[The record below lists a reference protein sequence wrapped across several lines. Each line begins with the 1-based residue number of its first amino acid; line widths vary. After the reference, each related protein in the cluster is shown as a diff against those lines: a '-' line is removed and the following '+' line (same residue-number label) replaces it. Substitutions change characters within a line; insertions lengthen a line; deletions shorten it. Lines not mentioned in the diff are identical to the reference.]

1 MKQSIAVV
9 YGGYS
14 GESAVSE
21 KSAAMILENID
32 RVKYEVTPV
41 RIDLDAWKAQV
52 NDAEYDIDRSD
63 FSVTTPDSR
72 IKFDKVFNI
81 IHGTPGEDGI
91 LQGYFEMI
99 GMPHTSSDVFAMSLT
114 FNKSANNTY
123 LKQFGFNCAKSVIL
137 RQTDHYSV
145 SKIVAH
151 LGLPCFVKPNEG
163 GSSIGISKVKES
175 HQMAAAVELAFK
187 ENDEVLIE
195 EFIAGREVSCGVI
208 KRHGRPF
215 ALPITEM
222 IPFGEFFDYEAKYEG
237 NSSEITPADV
247 PEALSR
253 QIQGIATEVYEILR
267 CNGMIRIDFLLNERG
282 PYLIEVNTVPGFSNA
297 SLIPQQAAAAGISK
311 KELITLLLEE

>member
-21 KSAAMILENID
+21 KSAQMILENID
-32 RVKYEVTPV
+32 RSKYEVTPV
-41 RIDLDAWKAQV
+41 HIDKNAWKAII
-52 NDAEYDIDRSD
+52 NSTEYDVNRGD
-63 FSVTTPDSR
+63 FSVDTPDGNIR
-72 IKFDKVFNI
+72 FEKVFNI

-123 LKQFGFNCAKSVIL
+123 LKQFGFRSAKSVIL
-137 RQTDHYSV
+137 RQTDHYST
-145 SKIVAH
+145 SKIINQ

-163 GSSIGISKVKES
+163 GSSIGISKVKAAHE
-175 HQMAAAVELAFK
+175 MAAAIEMAFR

-195 EFIAGREVSCGVI
+195 EFISGREVSCGVI
-208 KRHGRPF
+208 KRHGRPL
-215 ALPITEM
+215 ALPLTEM

-237 NSSEITPADV
+237 NSEEVTPADI
-247 PEALSR
+247 PEELTL
-253 QIQGIATEVYEILR
+253 QIQNIAVEVYEILR
-267 CNGMIRIDFLLNERG
+267 CNGMIRIDFLLNEKG
-282 PYLIEVNTVPGFSNA
+282 PYLIEVNTVPGFSDT
-297 SLIPQQAAAAGISK
+297 SLVPQQAAAAGISK
-311 KELITLLLEE
+311 KDLITLLLQE